1 MTRGAWVK
9 SLRCKS
15 KAVEDVVYPAPPPP
29 SSSSSRKQLLSTAAC
44 ANSSRAVKDAV
55 FLFNKYPSSSS
66 SLPKKPTRP
75 RQKPK
80 PSSYLS
86 PSSSPAGDRAVEPA
100 TRRTVGFPTLSELPA
115 GHSSRRVVELIFLSS
130 WSSSSS
136 AAAAAFPGE
145 IEMLFRVHN
154 PARTLSRFEDRRA
167 AARARAAAANARCAA
182 DGNEMMRFHCGAAGR
197 CGGVYDAAVS
207 WSARGKLKGVRTFS
221 GSGGAHACGGGAA
234 GRSAMLVC
242 RVIAGRVRGESDPP
256 NSSEADSVSL
266 GNDELVVLDPRAV
279 LPCFLIIYKI

>member
-1 MTRGAWVK
+1 MTRGAWFK

-15 KAVEDVVYPAPPPP
+15 KALDDVVYPTPPPP
-29 SSSSSRKQLLSTAAC
+29 SSSSSRKQLLSAASC
-44 ANSSRAVKDAV
+44 ADSSRAVKDAV
-55 FLFNKYPSSSS
+55 FLFPKYHSSSS

-86 PSSSPAGDRAVEPA
+86 PSSSPAGGRAVEPA

-115 GHSSRRVVELIFLSS
+115 GHSSRRVVELIFLTS
-130 WSSSSS
+130 WSSSD
-136 AAAAAFPGE
+136 AAAAFPGE

-154 PARTLSRFEDRRA
+154 PARTLARFEDRRT
-167 AARARAAAANARCAA
+167 AARALSADARCAA
-182 DGNEMMRFHCGAAGR
+182 DGNEMMRFHYGPSGR
-197 CGGVYDAAVS
+197 CGGVYDATVS
-207 WSARGKLKGVRTFS
+207 WSAQGKLKGVRTFS
-221 GSGGAHACGGGAA
+221 GSGGAHACGSGGAA
-234 GRSAMLVC
+234 VSGRSAMLLC
-242 RVIAGRVRGESDPP
+242 RVIAGRVRGEADPP
-256 NSSEADSVSL
+256 NSSESDSVSL